1 MNTNQINYLNIGL
14 MILSCII
21 AFIVPFE
28 LFLFS
33 YAILGPLHYLT
44 EITWLHKRQCF
55 SPGKNDFILLG
66 ILALLITIPNVLPY
80 FYSMWGPKDT
90 DGHMIMTE
98 DLDHFFVTI
107 SHSVSAMIFIA
118 FAGSAI
124 LIITKES
131 VKRVVGFLVLA
142 IIGYAVHTEK
152 FMFILFA
159 VLLPTLIHVYVFT
172 GAFIL
177 VGALK
182 SKTTSGILSL
192 VVFAV
197 CTASLFLLFPHVI
210 TAPSP
215 YAEKTYD
222 ATFFIYSQQLF
233 DAFLHQQATKN
244 MIYLSSTGIILA
256 RFVAF
261 AYTYHYL
268 NWFSKTSIIKWHLV
282 PRKSLIVVL
291 VLWLLSIVLYI
302 ADYRTGIMALFLL
315 SFIHVIFEFPLN
327 FQSFKDIGIELKRK
341 LMTGKA

>member
-14 MILSCII
+14 MILSCIV
-21 AFIVPFE
+21 AFIMPFE

-55 SPGKNDFILLG
+55 SPGKKDFILLG

-80 FYSMWGPKDT
+80 FYFMWGPKDT
-90 DGHMIMTE
+90 DGHIIMTAE
-98 DLDHFFVTI
+98 IDSFFTFI
-107 SHSVSAMIFIA
+107 SHSVSAIIFVA

-124 LIITKES
+124 LIITKET
-131 VKRVVGFLVLA
+131 VKRVVGFLILA
-142 IIGYAVHTEK
+142 IIGYAFHSEK

-159 VLLPTLIHVYVFT
+159 VLLPTLVHVYLFT

-177 VGALK
+177 TGALK
-182 SKTTSGILSL
+182 SKSTSGILSL
-192 VVFAV
+192 VVFIV

-210 TAPSP
+210 TSPSP

-222 ATFFIYSQQLF
+222 ATFFMYSQQLF
-233 DAFLHQQATKN
+233 DAFLHIEATRN
-244 MIYLSSTGIILA
+244 MIYFSSTGIILA

-268 NWFSKTSIIKWHLV
+268 NWFSKTSIIKWHQV
-282 PRKSLIVVL
+282 PRKSLITVL
-291 VLWLLSIVLYI
+291 VLWLLSVALYI
-302 ADYRTGIMALFLL
+302 SDYKTGIMALFLL
-315 SFIHVIFEFPLN
+315 SFIHVVFEFPLN
-327 FQSFKDIGIELKRK
+327 FQSFKDIGIELKRRLK
-341 LMTGKA
+341 PGKT